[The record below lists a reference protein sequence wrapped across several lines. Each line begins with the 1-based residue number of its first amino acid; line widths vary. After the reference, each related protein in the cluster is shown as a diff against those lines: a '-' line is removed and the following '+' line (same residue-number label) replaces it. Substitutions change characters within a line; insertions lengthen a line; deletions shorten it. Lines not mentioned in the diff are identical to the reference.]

1 MVCACAV
8 SVRHESSGPSTHD
21 TRDEMCVRCRA
32 RGGECHLLIARI
44 YRIRSAT
51 RNHLGNRDAEREPTP
66 GPSPSP
72 VQLHGKRGGT
82 LTTLTPLFLVLLSRR
97 AAHTALA
104 LIHCTCLMVC
114 LCFARPQPGSHRT
127 PQASRMS
134 CLLCWVARSLV
145 RGAVGSLSQLQKPST
160 FACACSCACAE
171 PSILASSHC

>member
-1 MVCACAV
+1 MRVRVRPHTTRGMRCACGV
-8 SVRHESSGPSTHD
+8 G
-21 TRDEMCVRCRA
+21 
-32 RGGECHLLIARI
+32 RGGANATCSLLESII
-44 YRIRSAT
+44 SAT